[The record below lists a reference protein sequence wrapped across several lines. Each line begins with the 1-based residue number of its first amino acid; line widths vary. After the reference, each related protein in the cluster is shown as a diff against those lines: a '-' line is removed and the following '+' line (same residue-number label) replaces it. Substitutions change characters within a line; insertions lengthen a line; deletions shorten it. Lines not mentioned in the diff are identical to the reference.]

1 MKTAGAAPF
10 WHLPVPG
17 GTARWRMQAVW
28 WLVWPKL
35 FGPGARAIEGWT
47 PSGHTRLLS
56 ASRLTVAPSHC
67 MHSQQSGQ
75 QGATLLRS
83 SSGSAGAGR
92 QAVLT
97 AVICFGLCAS
107 EEWGFAYMLRSGSKL
122 VSACNLTLPL
132 VAACSCACVLRA
144 FPAGIAR
151 LRDRIR
157 RLRATCISK
166 EDQQIMQSMIIRP
179 KHISVR
185 NPQAP
190 GPRSRSAL
198 CSRRRRY
205 DARIPPIFADHL
217 RSSVLCIQ
225 CRQARGGIPL
235 VAISVRAC
243 MPGQRISLREWGRMG
258 YWYRFFNFDLP
269 EGSQG
274 NTEADWR
281 QWRQT
286 RFGHARSERRRPQ
299 FTAHNSVRPLKNG
312 LSLGGS
318 SATRPPIHP

>member
-1 MKTAGAAPF
+1 
-10 WHLPVPG
+10 
-17 GTARWRMQAVW
+17 MQAVW
-28 WLVWPKL
+28 WWLAWPKL

-75 QGATLLRS
+75 QSATLLRS

-225 CRQARGGIPL
+225 CRQARGGISL

-243 MPGQRISLREWGRMG
+243 MPGQRIFTLRTGVLVH
-258 YWYRFFNFDLP
+258 FFNFDLT
-269 EGSQG
+269 EGSRG
-274 NTEADWR
+274 TIEAGWR
-281 QWRQT
+281 HWRQT
-286 RFGHARSERRRPQ
+286 GFGHARGERSRPQ
-299 FTAHNSVRPLKNG
+299 FKAHNSVRPFENG
-312 LSLGGS
+312 IRLLGS
-318 SATRPPIHP
+318 SATRPASEGPS

>member
-1 MKTAGAAPF
+1 MKTASAAPF
-10 WHLPVPG
+10 WHLRVP

-75 QGATLLRS
+75 QSATLLRS

-166 EDQQIMQSMIIRP
+166 
-179 KHISVR
+179 
-185 NPQAP
+185 
-190 GPRSRSAL
+190 
-198 CSRRRRY
+198 
-205 DARIPPIFADHL
+205 
-217 RSSVLCIQ
+217 
-225 CRQARGGIPL
+225 
-235 VAISVRAC
+235 
-243 MPGQRISLREWGRMG
+243 
-258 YWYRFFNFDLP
+258 
-269 EGSQG
+269 
-274 NTEADWR
+274 
-281 QWRQT
+281 
-286 RFGHARSERRRPQ
+286 
-299 FTAHNSVRPLKNG
+299 
-312 LSLGGS
+312 
-318 SATRPPIHP
+318 